1 MSWSL
6 RSRWQAAPPAMRRA
20 SRVLAAALLLA
31 LLVGMLFRGAIGE
44 WLWPAQ
50 HAQELRMRAE
60 AALDAGRL
68 SAADGS
74 GARELFEAAL
84 ALQPDQVEAR
94 AGLARVAVAALAQAR
109 AHADAGRIARARIAL
124 RLAHDLQAPRASLET
139 MEHRLT
145 DLEGDGDRI
154 ARLLSRADAALRAGQ
169 LDGSDD
175 AALPLYQRVVQLQP
189 RNQAALEGRE
199 DALADLL
206 APASAALEGG
216 DIVGAA
222 NLIRRAEHFDAGH
235 AALPGLRAKLGRAV
249 ERQAGRIDALLRRDQ
264 LAAAAAI
271 CMTLQG
277 AARAAEAGACTT
289 LLPRRLLHRAGEQ
302 AADFDLAGARASMEN
317 ARDLGADPGDIAA
330 AEARLQRAS
339 RDARRVTG
347 GAQAPGT
354 RQRVTRLLA
363 QAEQAG
369 QRGDWLAPPGESA
382 WDHLRQARALAPGD
396 PRVVAALGAML
407 PAARRCNAD
416 GLRDNNLGRAQACL
430 EAWQQLAPGDAALAL
445 ARSRLGERWLAF
457 GAQRLADG
465 DIRGARAALAR
476 ARGLQP
482 SMAGV
487 EELAGR
493 IERASVGAD

>member
-1 MSWSL
+1 MSRSL

-31 LLVGMLFRGAIGE
+31 LLAGMLFRGAIGE

-50 HAQELRMRAE
+50 RAQELRMQAE

-94 AGLARVAVAALAQAR
+94 AGLGRVAVTALAQAR

-124 RLAHDLQAPRASLET
+124 RLAHDLQAPRASLEA
-139 MEHRLT
+139 MQHRLT
-145 DLEGDGDRI
+145 DLESDGDRI
-154 ARLLSRADAALRAGQ
+154 ARLLARADAALRAGR

-199 DALADLL
+199 DALSDLL
-206 APASAALEGG
+206 APASAALQAG

-222 NLIRRAEHFDAGH
+222 DLIRRAEHFDAGH
-235 AALPGLRAKLGRAV
+235 AALPVLRAGLGRAV
-249 ERQAGRIDALLRRDQ
+249 ERQAASIDALLQRDQ

-277 AARAAEAGACTT
+277 AGRATETCATV
-289 LLPRRLLHRAGEQ
+289 LPRRLLHRAGDQ
-302 AADFDLAGARASMEN
+302 ATDFDLAGARASIGK
-317 ARDLGADPGDIAA
+317 ARDLGADPSDIAV

-339 RDARRVTG
+339 RDARRVAG
-347 GAQAPGT
+347 SAPAPGT
-354 RQRVTRLLA
+354 RRRVTRLLA

-382 WDHLRQARALAPGD
+382 WDHLRQARALAPDD
-396 PRVVAALGAML
+396 PRVVEALGAML

-430 EAWQQLAPGDAALAL
+430 EAWQQLAPADKAIAL
-445 ARSRLGERWLAF
+445 ARSRLAERWLAV

-465 DIRGARAALAR
+465 DIGGARAALLR

-482 SMAGV
+482 SMAGIG
-487 EELAGR
+487 ELAGR